1 MQATEAN
8 SERFKENGKYRV
20 NMVRL
25 GDRGL
30 DNRSRGS
37 YAARAT
43 VNIMLK
49 NETSDIKG
57 DYCSIHWV
65 CPHGIW
71 DITTGP
77 TVSPPPSTTSVSGI
91 PALPQDLGGTLVA
104 ADDPKGAHWLSL
116 QVLGRMQL
124 TKPVLCV
131 HVHVACLQRK
141 LGKWVS
147 SLCDFHRGK

>member
-43 VNIMLK
+43 ANIMLK

-57 DYCSIHWV
+57 GHCSIHWV
-65 CPHGIW
+65 CPYGIW

-77 TVSPPPSTTSVSGI
+77 TVSPGLSTTTVSGI

-104 ADDPKGAHWLSL
+104 ADDPKG
-116 QVLGRMQL
+116 
-124 TKPVLCV
+124 
-131 HVHVACLQRK
+131 
-141 LGKWVS
+141 
-147 SLCDFHRGK
+147 DFSTPLALPAGSREDAAD